1 MLTLFEKKKSKTAG
15 IINKLKDT
23 IPLNALINI
32 YNSLVLSE
40 SESES
45 EYCLFTQKQKQ
56 KYITI
61 HIKDFVNGGRH
72 PKDMKCRYRGATRDR
87 GTAFGDPSC

>member
-1 MLTLFEKKKSKTAG
+1 MTPLLSNTNIFVG
-15 IINKLKDT
+15 Y
-23 IPLNALINI
+23 IPTPKYKYPL
-32 YNSLVLSE
+32 E